1 MYLNEIF
8 MGIIKEQ
15 KNNIPKKSKFNFIN
29 NKNINKFKLYNI
41 NMKA

>member
-1 MYLNEIF
+1 

>member
-15 KNNIPKKSKFNFIN
+15 KNNIPKKSKFNLNN